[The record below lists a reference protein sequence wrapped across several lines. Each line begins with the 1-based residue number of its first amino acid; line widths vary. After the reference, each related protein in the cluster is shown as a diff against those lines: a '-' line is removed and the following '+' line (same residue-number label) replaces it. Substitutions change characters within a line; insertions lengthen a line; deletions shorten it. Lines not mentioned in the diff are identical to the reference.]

1 MSARRNRFFFWIIKV
16 REWPLALR
24 IGATLLFVFIVLLQ
38 YRGDRPVI
46 SELKKGLHQRV
57 IGIDPGH
64 GGIDVGTY
72 HHPTGLAEKTIAL
85 EISKHLAE
93 IIAEAGG
100 IPVLS
105 REEDMRFSEDP
116 REDLRYRVNQLEAQN
131 VDCIISIH
139 VNYYPSSEPF
149 GPQAFYYPTNPQGKR
164 LALLIQ
170 EELLKVRPESFRDA
184 AAENFFILRET
195 NLPAVLVE
203 VGFIS
208 NPQDRKLMQEPAGQ
222 IKIAEAIAQGLS
234 RFFQGET
241 PQPVSASMHP

>member
-1 MSARRNRFFFWIIKV
+1 M
-16 REWPLALR
+16 
-24 IGATLLFVFIVLLQ
+24 
-38 YRGDRPVI
+38 
-46 SELKKGLHQRV
+46 
-57 IGIDPGH
+57 
-64 GGIDVGTY
+64 
-72 HHPTGLAEKTIAL
+72 
-85 EISKHLAE
+85 
-93 IIAEAGG
+93 
-100 IPVLS
+100 
-105 REEDMRFSEDP
+105 
-116 REDLRYRVNQLEAQN
+116 
-131 VDCIISIH
+131 DCIISIH

-195 NLPAVLVE
+195 TLPAVLVE